1 MHPAWFS
8 GPKTDKQIKTLF
20 KEWLICVS
28 IFIVFAIVIALT
40 QDFAKDYLSDFIEWI
55 CSFDGTLDIEAL
67 WEQIKNSIGI
77 K

>member
-8 GPKTDKQIKTLF
+8 GPKTVEQIKTMT
-20 KEWLICVS
+20 KEWLIAVS

-40 QDFAKDYLSDFIEWI
+40 QNYAKDCLRDFIEWM
-55 CSFDGTLDIEAL
+55 CSFNGTLDIEAL
-67 WEQIKNSIGI
+67 WEQIKNSIGM